1 MPILMRET
9 QRERDMTEREREY
22 WRKSWKFS
30 KELGEVWIRLIASTF
45 CFQRISTFFF
55 LVTVLVDFLSVNS
68 VSVHCLRT
76 HKFHFSATFSLK
88 MGPTVLFTH
97 LKINLLQYFQF
108 SVFSFNKINS
118 IQTML
123 KLLFE
128 IWTIHV
134 NVVGFQMCGGWDIN
148 V

>member
-9 QRERDMTEREREY
+9 QRERDMIEREREY

-88 MGPTVLFTH
+88 MGPTALFTH

-118 IQTML
+118 IQTVL